1 MSRTNIEIT
10 DELLREAQRLT
21 ALKTKRATVDRALN
35 LLVRTEKRKGLL
47 RYYGRGIWKRDLGAM
62 RRNRV

>member
-1 MSRTNIEIT
+1 MSRTKIDIN
-10 DELLREAQRLT
+10 DGLLREAQRLT
-21 ALKTKRATVDRALN
+21 ELKTKGPTVDRALN

-47 RYYGRGIWKRDLGAM
+47 RYYGQGIWKGDLRAM